1 MEKWEIAE
9 RALRAVKGNREF
21 ENSENIIKA
30 LIGKGLIS
38 KRQAEKVRLSSLLTT
53 LYFDYSGKKTLRSLS
68 KKEREI
74 LRNYFKNINKLGV
87 YNVARDSV
95 YGTNIISEED
105 QNRYEKTL
113 KLWGFDLSNRYTGE
127 YIRNVIEKEILRLR
141 TSKKTNS
148 QEKFKSKFTET
159 SLKGIFSNYAK
170 RSLSCGI
177 SLDVVKIGLDNLIDT
192 AFRKKITKE
201 EKDVLI
207 NHILQEIT
215 KRVLEVH

>member
-1 MEKWEIAE
+1 MERWKIAE
-9 RALRAVKGNREF
+9 GALRAVKGNREF
-21 ENSENIIKA
+21 ENSESIIKA
-30 LIGKGLIS
+30 LISKGLIS
-38 KRQAEKVRLSSLLTT
+38 KRQAEKVRLGSLITT

-95 YGTNIISEED
+95 YGTNIINEES
-105 QNRYEKTL
+105 QNRYEKIL

-127 YIRNVIEKEILRLR
+127 YIQSAIEKEIIKLQA
-141 TSKKTNS
+141 SKKTNS
-148 QEKFKSKFTET
+148 QEKFKHKFSEA

-207 NHILQEIT
+207 NHILQEVM
-215 KRVLEVH
+215 KKSA

>member
-1 MEKWEIAE
+1 MERWEIAE

-21 ENSENIIKA
+21 ESSESIIKA

-53 LYFDYSGKKTLRSLS
+53 LYFDYSGKKALRLLS

-74 LRNYFKNINKLGV
+74 LHNYFKKINKLGV

-95 YGTNIISEED
+95 YGTNILKEED

-127 YIRNVIEKEILRLR
+127 FIRNTIEKEALKLQALN
-141 TSKKTNS
+141 KTNS
-148 QEKFKSKFTET
+148 QEKFKHKFSEA
-159 SLKGIFSNYAK
+159 SLKGIFSNYVK
-170 RSLSCGI
+170 RNLNYGVP
-177 SLDVVKIGLDNLIDT
+177 LDVIKIGLGNLIDT
-192 AFRKKITKE
+192 AFRKKIAKE
-201 EKDVLI
+201 EKNILI
-207 NHILQEIT
+207 NHIL
-215 KRVLEVH
+215 REVAQKNA